1 MISIKKRIND
11 NKLVTDDLVLDIE
24 TTGLDINRDKLVLL
38 GIVKRHTNKT
48 YIYQYF
54 AENDDE
60 EIRLLNIYLRE
71 VQNKKL
77 ITFNGDNFDIR
88 FLNARLID
96 HKLFPVFP
104 DRSLDIYKVIK
115 WNSKFFS
122 YDSMKL
128 IDIEK
133 LIGIEREDPSR
144 YKVVSKLTDDLI
156 RRENPYPI
164 IKHNENDLI
173 ATTALATIK
182 DIYKEKLSI
191 STKIGKIHL
200 YNANINKDIGNFEF
214 RAYNYLDEL
223 YLAENNY
230 QLIIKDDIIKLNL
243 HVLFGKFNN
252 NITGFVTINN
262 FAINNVS
269 DIEINNNL
277 LIIREENL
285 YNYHNLLNLCKK
297 IIENHIW
304 FSIFQSISFI
314 LWLFKK
320 SFVLEK
326 GFDPKKPLL
335 ADKGDG
341 WDDSIIRWLGLLIN
355 FFFDLAKLPQSIKTK
370 GSFLEFRVDIISSVK
385 ICQPISLCE
394 LGFLSSTVRLAFS
407 NKTPCL
413 AQDISEPL
421 FEISIPK
428 SFFSSLYM
436 FLKDGGKLTPD
447 LTEKDKPSACP

>member
-1 MISIKKRIND
+1 MISIKKRIYN
-11 NKLVTDDLVLDIE
+11 NKLDIKDLVLDIE

-38 GIVKRHTNKT
+38 GIVKRDDNKT

-60 EIRLLNIYLRE
+60 ETRLLNIYLRE
-71 VQNKKL
+71 VEDRRL

-104 DRSLDIYKVIK
+104 DQSLDIYKVIK

-122 YDSMKL
+122 YDSMRL
-128 IDIEK
+128 VDIEK

-144 YKVVSKLTDDLI
+144 YKVISKLTNDLI
-156 RRENPYPI
+156 RRENPFPI

-173 ATTALATIK
+173 STAALATIEE
-182 DIYKEKLSI
+182 IYKKKLSV
-191 STKIGKIHL
+191 STKIGEIYL

-214 RAYNYLDEL
+214 RAYKHLDDL
-223 YLAENNY
+223 YVAENNY
-230 QLIIKDDIIKLNL
+230 QLIIKDDIIKLNI

-262 FAINNVS
+262 FAIKNIS
-269 DIEINNNL
+269 DIEINDNL
-277 LIIREENL
+277 LIIRESNL

-297 IIENHIW
+297 IIENHSW

-341 WDDSIIRWLGLLIN
+341 WDDSIIRWFWLLIN
-355 FFFDLAKLPQSIKTK
+355 SFLDIAKFPQRIKTK
-370 GSFLEFRVDIISSVK
+370 GSFLEFRDDIILSVK
-385 ICQPISLCE
+385 ICHPMFLCE
-394 LGFLSSTVRLAFS
+394 LGFLPSTVRLAFN

-413 AQDISEPL
+413 AQAVSEPL
-421 FEISIPK
+421 FEISSPK
-428 SFFSSLYM
+428 SFLSSLYI
-436 FLKDGGKLTPD
+436 FFKDGGMLTPGF
-447 LTEKDKPSACP
+447 TEKDKPSACP

>member
-1 MISIKKRIND
+1 MISIKKRIYN
-11 NKLVTDDLVLDIE
+11 NKLDIKDLVLDIE

-38 GIVKRHTNKT
+38 GIVKRDANKT

-60 EIRLLNIYLRE
+60 ETRLLNIYLRE
-71 VQNKKL
+71 VEDRRL

-104 DRSLDIYKVIK
+104 DQSLDIYKVIK

-122 YDSMKL
+122 YDSMRL
-128 IDIEK
+128 VDIEK

-144 YKVVSKLTDDLI
+144 YKVISKLTNDLI
-156 RRENPYPI
+156 RRENPFPI

-173 ATTALATIK
+173 STAALATIEE
-182 DIYKEKLSI
+182 IYKKKLSV
-191 STKIGKIHL
+191 STKIGEIYL

-214 RAYNYLDEL
+214 RAYKHLDDL
-223 YLAENNY
+223 YVAENNY
-230 QLIIKDDIIKLNL
+230 QLIIKDDIIKLNI

-262 FAINNVS
+262 FAIKNIS
-269 DIEINNNL
+269 DIEINDNL
-277 LIIREENL
+277 LIIRESNL

-297 IIENHIW
+297 IIENHSW

-341 WDDSIIRWLGLLIN
+341 WDDSIIRWFWLLIN
-355 FFFDLAKLPQSIKTK
+355 SFLDIAKFPQRIKTK
-370 GSFLEFRVDIISSVK
+370 GSFLEFRDDIILSVK
-385 ICQPISLCE
+385 ICHPMFLCE
-394 LGFLSSTVRLAFS
+394 LGFLSSTVRLAFN

-413 AQDISEPL
+413 AQAVSEPL
-421 FEISIPK
+421 FEISSPK
-428 SFFSSLYM
+428 SFLSSLYI
-436 FLKDGGKLTPD
+436 FFKDGGMLTPGF
-447 LTEKDKPSACP
+447 TEKDKPSACP

>member
-1 MISIKKRIND
+1 MISIKKRIYN
-11 NKLVTDDLVLDIE
+11 NKLDIKDLVLDIE

-38 GIVKRHTNKT
+38 GIVKRDDNKT

-60 EIRLLNIYLRE
+60 ETRLLNIYLRE
-71 VQNKKL
+71 VEDRRL

-104 DRSLDIYKVIK
+104 DQSLDIYKVIK

-122 YDSMKL
+122 YDSMRL
-128 IDIEK
+128 VDIEK

-144 YKVVSKLTDDLI
+144 YKVISKLTNDLI
-156 RRENPYPI
+156 RRENPFPI

-173 ATTALATIK
+173 STAALATIEE
-182 DIYKEKLSI
+182 IYKKKLSV
-191 STKIGKIHL
+191 STKIGEIYL

-214 RAYNYLDEL
+214 RAYKHLDDL
-223 YLAENNY
+223 YVAENNY
-230 QLIIKDDIIKLNL
+230 QLIIKDDIIKLNI

-262 FAINNVS
+262 FAIKNIS
-269 DIEINNNL
+269 DIEINDNL
-277 LIIREENL
+277 LIIRESNL

-297 IIENHIW
+297 IIENHSW

-341 WDDSIIRWLGLLIN
+341 WDDSIIRWFWLLIN
-355 FFFDLAKLPQSIKTK
+355 SFLDIAKFPQRIKTK
-370 GSFLEFRVDIISSVK
+370 GSFLEFRDDIILSVK
-385 ICQPISLCE
+385 ICHPMFLCE
-394 LGFLSSTVRLAFS
+394 LGFLSSTVRLAFN

-413 AQDISEPL
+413 AQAVSEPL
-421 FEISIPK
+421 FEISSPK
-428 SFFSSLYM
+428 SFLSSLYI
-436 FLKDGGKLTPD
+436 FFKDGGMLTPGF
-447 LTEKDKPSACP
+447 TEKDKPSACP